1 MKKIL
6 VQFNM
11 PGMTSAQYDKIWQDL
26 YDAGQANPKG
36 MLYHFGAMGARDWVV
51 VEIWESDDDFK
62 EFGKKL
68 MPILEKNGAK
78 GEPTILPLY
87 YSYSGA

>member
-11 PGMTSAQYDKIWQDL
+11 PGMTSAQYDKIWQEL

-36 MLYHFGAMGARDWVV
+36 MLFHFGAMGSRDWVV
-51 VEIWESDDDFK
+51 VEIWE
-62 EFGKKL
+62 
-68 MPILEKNGAK
+68 
-78 GEPTILPLY
+78 
-87 YSYSGA
+87 